1 MKMDYFIIYGRT
13 VIVRM
18 LVSTQERCID
28 IIGLL
33 SRGNESA
40 TTKIWHTLKF
50 AYRNNGLQFDATTG
64 ALSGIG
70 LSTI

>member
-1 MKMDYFIIYGRT
+1 MKMDYFIIYGSN
-13 VIVRM
+13 VIVTM

-40 TTKIWHTLKF
+40 TMKIWHTLKF
-50 AYRNNGLQFDATTG
+50 AYRNN
-64 ALSGIG
+64 
-70 LSTI
+70 

>member
-1 MKMDYFIIYGRT
+1 VNAMKMDYFIIYGRT

-33 SRGNESA
+33 SRGERKCYHENMA
-40 TTKIWHTLKF
+40 HPKVRLP
-50 AYRNNGLQFDATTG
+50 Q
-64 ALSGIG
+64 
-70 LSTI
+70 